1 MKVLAGIVLY
11 NPETDRLQENIDAI
25 YQQVDTVLLI
35 ENGSSN
41 TNYKKHLKRY
51 DNLLWID
58 NHASKGIAYALNQI
72 CGYAYSHGYDW
83 ALTLDQDSVASFGMV
98 EVYKGIAKEDI
109 GIIGC
114 KIEDRNYDDPQQHGY
129 KGTFEVP
136 WVITSAAFTNTIAW
150 YKCGGFD
157 NEMFIDFVDADIC
170 YSMKKVG
177 FKTLTTFHT
186 KLLQEIGV
194 GTFIINHKLFGELT
208 VNNHPAIRK
217 FFWARNSLYLSKKYD
232 FVSLSKV
239 FKIIIKT
246 LIEVLF
252 YERQKI
258 RKTYMI
264 IKGILHSLTMKPK
277 YQHIMPE
284 FLKQEAVKL

>member
-11 NPETDRLQENIDAI
+11 NPETGRLQENIDAI

-83 ALTLDQDSVASFGMV
+83 ALTLDQDSVVVPGMV
-98 EVYKGIAKEDI
+98 ETYKTIANDRI
-109 GIIGC
+109 GILGC
-114 KIEDRNYDDPQQHGY
+114 KIEDRNYKDPHQEGY
-129 KGTFEVP
+129 EGTFEVP
-136 WVITSAAFTNTIAW
+136 WVITSASFTNTKAW
-150 YKCGGFD
+150 LESGGFD
-157 NEMFIDFVDADIC
+157 NDMFIDFVDTDIC
-170 YSMKKVG
+170 YSMKKAG
-177 FKTLTTFHT
+177 YKIMATFHT
-186 KLLQEIGV
+186 KLYQEIGV
-194 GTFIINHKLFGELT
+194 GTYFINHRLFGELT
-208 VNNHPAIRK
+208 ITNHPPIRK
-217 FFWARNSLYLSKKYD
+217 YFAVRNAIYIHKKYD
-232 FVSLSKV
+232 FVTSTKV
-239 FKIIIKT
+239 LRFVIKRIIAI
-246 LIEVLF
+246 LF
-252 YERQKI
+252 YEKQKI

-264 IKGILHSLTMKPK
+264 IKGVLHSLMMKPK